1 MLAGATIDEGLL
13 LSEPRRFQHPQL
25 PRRSRLIDGTNA
37 AHRVADA
44 AEWAADGLLPSEPRR
59 SNGSGPIP
67 LQLQLPHTHS
77 RHFGGTSEAATSHQE
92 AARRIADGPSLKGA
106 RRSKSSGTIPR
117 QPQPPPPQLQLPHT
131 HSRHFGGTSE
141 AATSHQEAAR
151 RIADGPSLKGARRS
165 KSSGTIPRQP
175 QPPPPQ
181 QQLPHTHSHH
191 VVYVVD
197 GTSETPPSHQKA
209 TRRIADGPPLNGARR
224 SKSSGTIPRQ
234 PQPPPQQNCP
244 TCCATGGPG
253 YLCADWCHE
262 GARIMRPTQQRV
274 RSQTQSRTTTNAVQR
289 AKMRAKRRA
298 KMLAGARWQAMT
310 GDEREAATLASAKR
324 DHAVHEHGGD
334 HHRGRCKPPL
344 STAAQ
349 STTEPA
355 DQTGL
360 PGWVGWNDPATQRHW
375 PRPQPAV
382 PPTQPQYPGAEGVE
396 PHGQQAAVASAE
408 PHAADTQRSALHRA
422 MTVEAQHYTAAAGG
436 HQVAIAEELG
446 HIDEDQVPHGQQAA
460 AASAKPHAAD
470 TQRSAPA
477 QPQSV
482 DHHHGAVVVEA
493 QHYTAATG
501 EHQVT
506 AAEELNHI
514 DIDEEHVLQAI
525 ARIRAGEIQSTAPW
539 DRRHLS
545 EWGNT
550 ELASFLREGQWKL
563 LKAAARA
570 CWNRANGGL
579 RHHTKD
585 FEACLDCFRGAVDE
599 ASETGDEEGIEEQQ
613 RLLDDLIA
621 HVLVEAEQGATEE
634 GPTAAQHTTAKTRST
649 AEVQSQPAEG
659 HIEGHIAAEA
669 QQARCGI
676 TATVGHAAHAARSLT
691 ADETHHGSE
700 GVTSEAIQDHAT
712 DETHRDAM
720 GFGVDGDCSEGVT
733 GEAAQDHATDEAHC
747 GSGDSDVGGPPLA
760 DTAPVYT
767 CVDCKWPHP
776 ASSFSETQLRR
787 ARRELSCRCRGC
799 ASVKHARHRASQQVA
814 ASQNPY
820 HVPGRQCAVCGET
833 FASRNKLF
841 AHLRG
846 SGHGATT
853 QPRRHADGATEADAD
868 SGAAEPI
875 HAADAPD
882 RPRQGGQTIGAAAAD
897 RKGNA
902 QLFHVPYISP
912 QQASDAHHAAGTQR
926 SATAQSQHH
935 AAGTQR
941 SATAQSQ
948 FTDAHSYTAATKA
961 ELYLPVLRWLQQRS
975 ATGLAQPTEAEIQ
988 NWCHSWLRQRDSRA
1002 QPPLAKGPEP
1012 PGQHHAA
1019 TNRPR
1024 QPQPAKGQGRATE
1037 MQRDAVAYAENKCR
1051 TAAAGVQHNTEARH
1065 QAAAQLPAN
1074 EAEAR
1079 HARTADGDGGE
1090 FNGPQSP
1097 SERRGHGQQ
1106 QSYQNGGVN
1115 QVMQQAPAQMTKL
1128 AESEAEMASENAKLN
1143 SQVRELR
1150 VQLEGLEDT
1159 KAALGTVRAVLN
1171 EERSKRQKAENEVRH
1186 AKQQLDSLQQ
1196 KFLGVLRE
1204 KDNETEKRM
1213 LALESKF
1220 AQAKKGAKKLLKD
1233 QEEARR
1239 QEVREMEDRFRRQL
1253 EVPRQKQK
1261 RLEEEIKRLQL
1272 QLTEMMKG
1280 ASSARKTFKT
1290 MEQEAMILQQ
1300 EKKLLGGKTAE
1311 ATSQIQGMQDA
1322 VTTAEKSKQMGGL
1335 DSTMELWIQQLENE
1349 VQFVRS
1355 SLDTEAQVDLEDALN
1370 QAVAAQQ
1377 ELENHAK
1384 NEREETLAEN
1394 TAEPNEPRQQV
1405 AAAAAEAS
1413 QVDLEGQVEELD
1425 AHLQELRTQL
1435 FKAREQNVID
1445 HSVSDATQLTLQQ
1458 VQVDLQRERA
1468 DRKERKTECHQSAR
1482 GSQRD
1487 AMDAVQATITEM
1499 EAQKNAEISR
1509 LERELHMGHIQLSET
1524 QKSMVQLRAQLSGA
1538 VSGHKKRLTTSSVPT
1553 PPTPETSSSGGAL
1566 TPPAAPTLD
1575 SGGATGQL
1583 AANGNHD
1590 KGLCGGGK
1598 RKHGP
1603 SCAHQ
1608 FCDMHAVDARNGLY
1622 LCTDCDKY
1630 AGAYAMEDTYN
1641 WRSSE
1646 ETLFGEFYDLWPSY
1660 WDVYG
1665 DHAPPGGRPGYRWPL
1680 INGEARRATPQ
1691 EYAEL
1696 YQQRLSELLE
1706 EHRAKDCACP
1716 GCSQYEGSETGL
1728 PDSDDPYGDDPYGDR
1743 DTQPPPKSPR
1753 RKTSKK
1759 SKKSRGKKSSRKS
1772 KKRRK
1777 RREAGESAAAGGAS
1791 EDERST
1797 GEGIA
1802 GLGKGEVAA
1811 DDDEKEAAA
1820 AAQTEAGTEAA
1831 VEACRDPT
1839 TQQLTTQPD
1848 ARREEALTRAYR
1860 DAAKEQG
1867 KALAALQIQH
1877 RAEIKEF
1884 NTLTHNSSEEATAKA
1899 NQEAE
1904 AAHTAAVADP
1914 TAERLK
1920 AHVHK
1925 TTNAKNAQW
1934 TAADEA
1940 PASRKQRCEDAAD
1953 HPRQRGAHSTTRT
1966 ATANEKSK
1974 RPPPHCH
1981 LADARRSERRQQP
1994 LRRSHVAASRG
2005 PISGTTAD
2013 HQHGGAQPRCR
2024 E

>member
-1 MLAGATIDEGLL
+1 
-13 LSEPRRFQHPQL
+13 
-25 PRRSRLIDGTNA
+25 
-37 AHRVADA
+37 
-44 AEWAADGLLPSEPRR
+44 
-59 SNGSGPIP
+59 
-67 LQLQLPHTHS
+67 
-77 RHFGGTSEAATSHQE
+77 
-92 AARRIADGPSLKGA
+92 
-106 RRSKSSGTIPR
+106 
-117 QPQPPPPQLQLPHT
+117 
-131 HSRHFGGTSE
+131 
-141 AATSHQEAAR
+141 
-151 RIADGPSLKGARRS
+151 
-165 KSSGTIPRQP
+165 
-175 QPPPPQ
+175 
-181 QQLPHTHSHH
+181 
-191 VVYVVD
+191 
-197 GTSETPPSHQKA
+197 
-209 TRRIADGPPLNGARR
+209 
-224 SKSSGTIPRQ
+224 
-234 PQPPPQQNCP
+234 
-244 TCCATGGPG
+244 
-253 YLCADWCHE
+253 
-262 GARIMRPTQQRV
+262 MRPTQQRV

-539 DRRHLS
+539 DRRYLS

-621 HVLVEAEQGATEE
+621 YVLVEAEQGTTEE

-733 GEAAQDHATDEAHC
+733 GEAAQDHATDGAHC
-747 GSGDSDVGGPPLA
+747 GSGDSDVGG
-760 DTAPVYT
+760 PVYT

-853 QPRRHADGATEADAD
+853 QPRCHADGATEADAD

-948 FTDAHSYTAATKA
+948 FTDAHSYAAAAKA

-1037 MQRDAVAYAENKCR
+1037 MQRDAVAYAENKYR

-1090 FNGPQSP
+1090 FHGPQSP

-1128 AESEAEMASENAKLN
+1128 AESAAEMASENAKLN

-1280 ASSARKTFKT
+1280 APSARKTFKT
-1290 MEQEAMILQQ
+1290 MEREAMILQQ

-1311 ATSQIQGMQDA
+1311 ATSQIQGMQDKHVDA
-1322 VTTAEKSKQMGGL
+1322 L

-1349 VQFVRS
+1349 VQFVR
-1355 SLDTEAQVDLEDALN
+1355 
-1370 QAVAAQQ
+1370 
-1377 ELENHAK
+1377 
-1384 NEREETLAEN
+1384 
-1394 TAEPNEPRQQV
+1394 
-1405 AAAAAEAS
+1405 
-1413 QVDLEGQVEELD
+1413 
-1425 AHLQELRTQL
+1425 
-1435 FKAREQNVID
+1435 
-1445 HSVSDATQLTLQQ
+1445 
-1458 VQVDLQRERA
+1458 
-1468 DRKERKTECHQSAR
+1468 
-1482 GSQRD
+1482 
-1487 AMDAVQATITEM
+1487 
-1499 EAQKNAEISR
+1499 
-1509 LERELHMGHIQLSET
+1509 ELH
-1524 QKSMVQLRAQLSGA
+1524 
-1538 VSGHKKRLTTSSVPT
+1538 
-1553 PPTPETSSSGGAL
+1553 AL
-1566 TPPAAPTLD
+1566 
-1575 SGGATGQL
+1575 G
-1583 AANGNHD
+1583 
-1590 KGLCGGGK
+1590 
-1598 RKHGP
+1598 
-1603 SCAHQ
+1603 
-1608 FCDMHAVDARNGLY
+1608 
-1622 LCTDCDKY
+1622 
-1630 AGAYAMEDTYN
+1630 
-1641 WRSSE
+1641 
-1646 ETLFGEFYDLWPSY
+1646 
-1660 WDVYG
+1660 
-1665 DHAPPGGRPGYRWPL
+1665 
-1680 INGEARRATPQ
+1680 
-1691 EYAEL
+1691 
-1696 YQQRLSELLE
+1696 
-1706 EHRAKDCACP
+1706 
-1716 GCSQYEGSETGL
+1716 
-1728 PDSDDPYGDDPYGDR
+1728 
-1743 DTQPPPKSPR
+1743 
-1753 RKTSKK
+1753 
-1759 SKKSRGKKSSRKS
+1759 
-1772 KKRRK
+1772 
-1777 RREAGESAAAGGAS
+1777 
-1791 EDERST
+1791 
-1797 GEGIA
+1797 
-1802 GLGKGEVAA
+1802 
-1811 DDDEKEAAA
+1811 DEKEAAA
-1820 AAQTEAGTEAA
+1820 AAALAAEKEAAAAAQAKADTEAA
-1831 VEACRDPT
+1831 VEACRDAT
-1839 TQQLTTQPD
+1839 TQQLITQLD
-1848 ARREEALTRAYR
+1848 AKREMALTRAYR
-1860 DAAKEQG
+1860 DAEEEQG
-1867 KALAALQIQH
+1867 TALTTPQIQH
-1877 RAEIKEF
+1877 
-1884 NTLTHNSSEEATAKA
+1884 
-1899 NQEAE
+1899 
-1904 AAHTAAVADP
+1904 
-1914 TAERLK
+1914 
-1920 AHVHK
+1920 
-1925 TTNAKNAQW
+1925 
-1934 TAADEA
+1934 
-1940 PASRKQRCEDAAD
+1940 DAAD
-1953 HPRQRGAHSTTRT
+1953 HPRQGGQTVQHELQPRMKNPRAHHHIVTSQTRDAQSDASSRSAGAMSQRHAAQSQAQPPTTSTEERNRAAVSSSVGNTQGHSDRLTLAARHIQFELSSLDVASVGSAGHHRTGTTTNAGAQHHLAAVDVRSQAGSLGEADTDEQQHQPPWPPPMHPAHAPIPQWHAPLTQVPMSTPWYNSPAPWYPPPWVPPPWRGIPSTPWGFPPWVPWHVSPMMPGRNSPTQRAPQAQYHATAALPRSAQPQATSQHRAGETRSSTGAVTDETEGHRAEMRDTTQNAAGGQCQVTAPARTPPSGGAPAPWRHADGITKADTNSDAAELIHAAGMRTQRSPKAQTPPHEGHSRT
-1966 ATANEKSK
+1966 AAAVARHRAATNGGQPCTERPHRTAAVVESGYKANFIGGQPKSTGSSAQIVLLPAEVRHHPTANRTQRHRESIS
-1974 RPPPHCH
+1974 PT
-1981 LADARRSERRQQP
+1981 QP
-1994 LRRSHVAASRG
+1994 S
-2005 PISGTTAD
+2005 
-2013 HQHGGAQPRCR
+2013 GGAQVLVPSSGRDGRVYPNITEVQPQRMPQDAELPNSETTGMHTAQQCNYASRDGPRGCPGPPGNAR
-2024 E
+2024 NQTALHVGCHSIHGCPGPPLQHVRHVYIASTSTVLQATCGTGASR